1 MKPVK
6 VIKILAL
13 LLLTPLGGCYY
24 LAETHPTTE
33 SRFMNADEQQN
44 WRDPQSR
51 HEKGE
56 EWARTLDRQSSERMT
71 RYFTYRY

>member
-6 VIKILAL
+6 AIKILAL

-33 SRFMNADEQQN
+33 SRFMTPAEQQS

-51 HEKGE
+51 HDKAE
-56 EWARTLDRQSSERMT
+56 EWARTLERQSSDR
-71 RYFTYRY
+71 RAQYSTYHY

>member
-1 MKPVK
+1 MAPRKA
-6 VIKILAL
+6 IKILSL

-33 SRFMNADEQQN
+33 SRLMTADEQQN

-51 HEKGE
+51 HDKGQ
-56 EWARTLDRQSSERMT
+56 EWARTLERQSGERLA
-71 RYFTYRY
+71 RFFSDHY